1 MTMLTSR
8 PAKRIPANNATSGG
22 MGLNRREELELTAFD
37 KPVLDIERMGR
48 RNREAAAAARDF
60 SINRGT
66 TAAGFGDID
75 EEMEMQFMNSGS
87 NFGGK

>member
-1 MTMLTSR
+1 MLTSR
-8 PAKRIPANNATSGG
+8 PANRIPANNATSGG
-22 MGLNRREELELTAFD
+22 IGLNRREELELTAFD

-48 RNREAAAAARDF
+48 RNREAAAARDY

-66 TAAGFGDID
+66 TAGGVGDID
-75 EEMEMQFMNSGS
+75 EEMEMQFMHSGS